1 MDNRYDHKNIEARW
15 QKVWE
20 AEGAFTACTDSTR
33 EKYYLLEMFPY
44 PSGRIHMGH
53 VRNYSIG
60 DVLARFLKMR
70 GLNVIHPMG
79 WDSFGLPA
87 ENAAIERGVPPAK
100 WTRENIDYM
109 RGQLKQMGLGYDWSR
124 EVATCEPDYYKWS
137 QWIFLKLLEKGLA
150 YKKRSSVNWCP
161 KCATVLANE
170 QVEEG
175 LCWRCASAVDKRN
188 LEQWFFKITSYA
200 EELLADTAKLT
211 GWPERVL
218 TMQRNWIGKSLG
230 AKINFPVVDTAD
242 KTIEVFTTR
251 PDTIYGVT
259 FMSLAPEHPLLREL
273 TPDENLAEV
282 RAFVEG
288 VMKEKASA
296 GPGGLDKME
305 KKGIDTGIRCFNP
318 ITGERI
324 PVYAANFVLMEYGT
338 GAVMAVP
345 AHDQRDFEFAKKY
358 DIPINVVI
366 NPVGEV
372 LDAKTMNEAFTG
384 EGVMAESGPFDGLK
398 SKDAMKAIT
407 AYIEEKWAGE
417 RTINYRLRDWG
428 VSRQR
433 YWGCPIPVVY
443 CDKCGLVPVPVEDL
457 PVLLPDNV
465 SFTGKG
471 GSPLAEVEG
480 FVNTPCPKCCE
491 SARRETDTMDTF
503 VDSSWYYLRYT
514 SPNENNLPF
523 SKEDAGYWMPVDQY
537 IGGIEHAVMHLL
549 YARFFTKALRDMG
562 LCDVDEPFKNLL
574 TQGMVCKETQKCPEH
589 GFLLPEE
596 VTGDG
601 KCVKCSAP
609 VEIGAV
615 EKMSKSKKNTVDP
628 SGIIERYGA
637 DTTRLFSLFAA
648 PPERD
653 LEFSIDGVE
662 GSYRFLGR
670 VWRLAVDNLN
680 LLAGVKPYSAKRD
693 GPLEAGPLKE
703 LHQATHRTIQKVTH
717 DIGERF
723 HFNTAISSVM
733 ELVNVI
739 YGALGKSD
747 GLLNSGSGP
756 AVLRESV
763 EAVIL
768 LLSPFAP
775 HITEELWARLG
786 GAEATPLYKTS
797 WPEYDEE
804 AVVREEVTLVV
815 QINGKV
821 RSRFSVAPDA
831 SEDDVMEMVKKDE
844 PLRPWLEG
852 KEIKK
857 VIYVPGRIL
866 NMVVR

>member
-1 MDNRYDHKNIEARW
+1 MDDRYDHKNIETRW
-15 QKVWE
+15 QKIWE
-20 AEGAFTACTDSTR
+20 DQGAFTAHVDSTVP
-33 EKYYLLEMFPY
+33 KYYLLEMFPY

-60 DVLARFLKMR
+60 DVLARFLKMN
-70 GLNVIHPMG
+70 GKNVIHPMG

-87 ENAAIERGVPPAK
+87 ENAAIERNVPPAK

-109 RGQLKQMGLGYDWSR
+109 RTQLKQLGLGYDWNR
-124 EVATCEPDYYKWS
+124 EIATCEPDYYRWN
-137 QWIFLKLLEKGLA
+137 QWIFIKLLEKGLA

-161 KCATVLANE
+161 HCATVLANE
-170 QVEEG
+170 QVEEC
-175 LCWRCASAVDKRN
+175 LCWRCSCTVEKRD

-200 EELLADTAKLT
+200 EELLAGTDKLT

-218 TMQRNWIGKSLG
+218 TMQRNWIGKSIG
-230 AKINFPVVDTAD
+230 VEVNFNVVDTAD
-242 KTIEVFTTR
+242 KSIKVFTTR

-259 FMSLAPEHPLLREL
+259 FMSLAPEHPLLRTL
-273 TPDENLAEV
+273 TPDSHLAEV

-318 ITGERI
+318 ITGETI
-324 PVYAANFVLMEYGT
+324 PVYVANFVLMEYGT

-358 DIPINVVI
+358 DIPITVVI
-366 NPVGEV
+366 TPSGVE
-372 LDAKTMNEAFTG
+372 LDPKTMEEAYTG
-384 EGVMAESGPFDGLK
+384 EGTLTNSGPFDGLTTDNAK
-398 SKDAMKAIT
+398 KAIT
-407 AYIEEKWAGE
+407 NYIEEKWAGE
-417 RTINYRLRDWG
+417 ACLNYRLRDWG

-433 YWGCPIPVVY
+433 YWGCPIPVIY
-443 CDKCGLVPVPVEDL
+443 CDKCGAVPVPAEDL

-465 SFTGKG
+465 MFTGKG
-471 GSPLAEVEG
+471 GSPLEEAED
-480 FVNTPCPKCCE
+480 FVNTECPACGGPAK
-491 SARRETDTMDTF
+491 RETDTMDTF
-503 VDSSWYYLRYT
+503 VDSSWYFLRYT
-514 SPNENNLPF
+514 SPHEMKKPF
-523 SKEDAGYWMPVDQY
+523 TKEDAGYWMPVDQY

-596 VTGDG
+596 VSDGG

-609 VEIGAV
+609 VVTGAV

-628 SGIIERYGA
+628 SGIIARYGA

-670 VWRLAVDNLN
+670 VWRLVTGNIDNLS
-680 LLAGVKPYSAKRD
+680 ASEPYSSEKHGA
-693 GPLEAGPLKE
+693 LESGPLKD
-703 LHQATHRTIQKVTH
+703 LHCATHRTIEKVTV
-717 DIGERF
+717 DIGRRF

-733 ELVNVI
+733 ELVNAI
-739 YGALGKSD
+739 YATLQKGEGIV
-747 GLLNSGSGP
+747 NSGAGP
-756 AVLRESV
+756 AVFREAA
-763 EAVIL
+763 EAVVL

-775 HITEELWARLG
+775 HITEELWSRLG
-786 GAEATPLYKTS
+786 ATQPIYETPWLTF
-797 WPEYDEE
+797 DRD
-804 AVVREEVTLVV
+804 AIARQEVTLVI

-821 RSRFSVAPDA
+821 RSRAVIAVGTKK
-831 SEDDVMEMVKKDE
+831 EEVLEMVKKDSR
-844 PLRPWLEG
+844 LTQWIEG
-852 KEIKK
+852 REIKK
-857 VIYVPGRIL
+857 VIYVPDKIL
-866 NMVVR
+866 NMVIK

>member
-1 MDNRYDHKNIEARW
+1 VNERYDHKKIEARW
-15 QKVWE
+15 QKVW
-20 AEGAFTACTDSTR
+20 ADEGAFIASADAAG

-60 DVLARFLKMR
+60 DVLARFLKMN
-70 GLNVIHPMG
+70 GQNVIHPMG

-87 ENAAIERGVPPAK
+87 ENAAIERGIPPAK

-109 RGQLKQMGLGYDWSR
+109 RGQLKQLGLGYDWSR
-124 EVATCEPDYYKWS
+124 EIATCEPSYYKWS

-175 LCWRCASAVDKRN
+175 LCWRCASTVDKRD

-200 EELLADTAKLT
+200 EELLADTEKLT

-218 TMQRNWIGKSLG
+218 TMQRNWIGKSIG
-230 AKINFPVVDTAD
+230 AKINFPVIGTAD

-273 TPDENLAEV
+273 TPDTHLDEV
-282 RAFVEG
+282 RDFVLG
-288 VMKEKASA
+288 VMKEKAAA

-366 NPVGEV
+366 NPVDAV
-372 LDAKTMNEAFTG
+372 LDPKTMEEAFTD
-384 EGVMAESGPFDGLK
+384 EGVMTESGPFDGLAT
-398 SKDAMKAIT
+398 KDAMKAIT

-443 CDKCGLVPVPVEDL
+443 CEACGVVPVPVEDL
-457 PVLLPDNV
+457 PVLLPEV
-465 SFTGKG
+465 ASFTGHG
-471 GSPLAEVEG
+471 GSPLGEVEG
-480 FVNTPCPKCCE
+480 FVNTPCPKCNAP
-491 SARRETDTMDTF
+491 ARRETDTMDTF
-503 VDSSWYYLRYT
+503 VDSSWYFLRYT
-514 SPNENNLPF
+514 SPEEKNLPF
-523 SKEDAGYWMPVDQY
+523 SKDDAAYWMPVDQY

-574 TQGMVCKETQKCPEH
+574 TQGMVCKETLKCPKH
-589 GFLLPEE
+589 GFLFPEE
-596 VTGDG
+596 ATEDG

-609 VEIGAV
+609 VVRGPV

-670 VWRLAVDNLN
+670 VWRLVADNEEAVTNIKAYDSAVDG
-680 LLAGVKPYSAKRD
+680 A
-693 GPLEAGPLKE
+693 LEGPLKN
-703 LHQATHRTIQKVTH
+703 LHSAAHRTIKKVTD

-733 ELVNVI
+733 ELVNAI
-739 YGALGKSD
+739 YGTIQRGGDILG
-747 GLLNSGSGP
+747 GGQGP
-756 AVLRESV
+756 GVLREAV
-763 EAVIL
+763 ETVIL

-775 HITEELWARLG
+775 HITEELWSRLG
-786 GAEATPLYKTS
+786 EGSQAPLYKTP
-797 WPEYDEE
+797 WPSYDE
-804 AVVREEVTLVV
+804 AALVREEVTLVV

-821 RSRFSVAPDA
+821 RDRLSVAPDA
-831 SEDDVMEMVKKDE
+831 PKEEVMELVRGDGR
-844 PLRPWLEG
+844 LTAWLEAG
-852 KEIKK
+852 EIKK
-857 VIYVPGRIL
+857 VIYVPGRIF
-866 NMVVR
+866 NMVVK